1 MRKVWMLLLGMLLFS
16 SPSMAGN
23 KGIMGALLGAGI
35 GAGIGHAVDRSGGS
49 GKGAAIGAIGGYII
63 GNQMDKSDRSAREAG
78 RREATASPPTASQ
91 AQRPVGGD
99 TLVTPSGGNRLVTR
113 NCAQGQGYFNRSL
126 KTRNNDDK
134 VYYLQKA
141 AELCPGDARVH
152 NDLGVAYYTRSGR
165 HDRDRARV
173 EFQEALKIKP
183 DYSVARDNLNSL

>member
-23 KGIMGALLGAGI
+23 KGLMGALLGAGI

-63 GNQMDKSDRSAREAG
+63 GNQMDKSTRSAREAG
-78 RREATASPPTASQ
+78 RREATTTRRQQ
-91 AQRPVGGD
+91 AQQAVGGG
-99 TLVTPSGGNRLVTR
+99 TLVTPSGGSRLVTR
-113 NCAQGQGYFNRSL
+113 NCTKGQGYFDRSL

-134 VYYLQKA
+134 VYYLQKSA
-141 AELCPGDARVH
+141 QLCPGDARVH

-165 HDRDRARV
+165 HDRDRARA

-183 DYSVARDNLNSL
+183 DYRVARDNLNSL